1 MSAGLLHRNTS
12 IFPSPEEFQPERW
25 LNNPSLSRYLFSFSK
40 GSRQC
45 VGINLAYSELYVC
58 LNTIF
63 SRYGSDGPAKIV
75 LFETDESDVELQ
87 HDLFVPYP
95 KLDSR
100 GIRVMF
106 ER

>member
-1 MSAGLLHRNTS
+1 MSAGLLHRNAS
-12 IFPSPEEFQPERW
+12 IFPSPQEFRPERW
-25 LNNPSLSRYLFSFSK
+25 INNPSLSRYLFSFSK

-45 VGINLAYSELYVC
+45 VGINLAYSELFVC

-75 LFETDESDVELQ
+75 LFETDISDIELQ

-100 GIRVMF
+100 GIRVVF
-106 ER
+106 VR